1 MPLVAIPAAYWAV
14 GALVTAVA
22 ATVAWQQSGGPEATA
37 KAIDNLVANMT
48 GADEEAQAQAE
59 TQPLVDTCTGDCVP
73 PECRDGSGRV
83 KQALY
88 RNKRLPGVNGGS
100 HGYLNRL
107 VEQMC
112 GAHGPGTVSF
122 ENHKNDLRGEQR
134 KIREGMEDLKR
145 SDCNPQDLFS
155 REERE
160 TIGNILNKDGWTPET
175 IPFKGR
181 YHPDCFNFGEKIS
194 SGRLRDFMNIIR
206 P

>member
-1 MPLVAIPAAYWAV
+1 MPIMAIPAAYWAV
-14 GALVTAVA
+14 GALALA
-22 ATVAWQQSGGPEATA
+22 ATVAWQKSGAADAAA
-37 KAIDNLVANMT
+37 KAIDDLVDSMT
-48 GADEEAQAQAE
+48 GADEEAQAQTEAP
-59 TQPLVDTCTGDCVP
+59 PLVDTCTGDCVP

-83 KQALY
+83 KEALY
-88 RNKRLPGVNGGS
+88 RNKRRPTNTGGS

-112 GAHGPGTVSF
+112 GANGPGTKSWDD
-122 ENHKNDLRGEQR
+122 HQGPLRGEQR
-134 KIREGMEDLKR
+134 KIREGMDDLRR

-160 TIGNILNKDGWTPET
+160 TINNILYKDGWTPDT
-175 IPFKGR
+175 IQFKGR
-181 YHPDCFNFGEKIS
+181 NHPDCFNFGDKIS